1 MNSRDIVKV
10 GFAVLAAVVS
20 YNFADTIV
28 HAEENNVEPIKE
40 TTNTQE
46 SDNLVDVID
55 SVVNP
60 DVSEPTDEKVSMDTS
75 SKLLDGWNTDFTMFV
90 KDGSYVTNSFED
102 IDGQKYYFDETGN
115 KVTGFKTIGTDAY
128 YFNESGVL
136 QSNMQKHQDLSTGTI
151 LYSLMKED
159 GKNHYYLENGLAFN
173 GMTHLDGKIYYFEN
187 GVQSFGDKQVNGNWY
202 NFRNDG
208 TLSVGFVNVG
218 NSSKYYDNA
227 GKRQQGTFQVDKVTY
242 ETDSNGLITKAS
254 WNGVS
259 YYCQKDSQWAWN
271 IFGGYYFGS
280 SGCVP
285 TTAAMIV
292 NTLKGTNYTP
302 IDMGNMLA

>member
-28 HAEENNVEPIKE
+28 HAEENSVEPIKE

-60 DVSEPTDEKVSMDTS
+60 DNSVSTDEKDSIDTS
-75 SKLLDGWNTDFTMFV
+75 TKLLDGWNTDFTMFV

-136 QSNMQKHQDLSTGTI
+136 QSNMQKNQDSSTGTI
-151 LYSLMKED
+151 LYSLK
-159 GKNHYYLENGLAFN
+159 
-173 GMTHLDGKIYYFEN
+173 THLIN
-187 GVQSFGDKQVNGNWY
+187 
-202 NFRNDG
+202 
-208 TLSVGFVNVG
+208 
-218 NSSKYYDNA
+218 
-227 GKRQQGTFQVDKVTY
+227 
-242 ETDSNGLITKAS
+242 
-254 WNGVS
+254 
-259 YYCQKDSQWAWN
+259 
-271 IFGGYYFGS
+271 
-280 SGCVP
+280 
-285 TTAAMIV
+285 
-292 NTLKGTNYTP
+292 
-302 IDMGNMLA
+302 